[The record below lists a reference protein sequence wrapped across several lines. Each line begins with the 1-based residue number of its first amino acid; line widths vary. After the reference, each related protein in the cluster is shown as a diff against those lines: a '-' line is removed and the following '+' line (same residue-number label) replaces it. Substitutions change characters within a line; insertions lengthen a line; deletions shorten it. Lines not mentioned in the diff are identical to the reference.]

1 MERELEH
8 NESSIFFVVVVRP
21 SSSSSSLSFPSIH
34 VVIYKSMIN
43 LPFSLHLEN
52 KARDWWKCPF
62 PTRALIGRRLC
73 AFLRRRLS
81 FSFFRFCPSFLFQSF
96 YILSLP
102 CFPFVIFFAAPL
114 FLTQMCGK
122 KSPSVDVCRWTAFK
136 PQFKPQNANGV
147 DFCLA

>member
-81 FSFFRFCPSFLFQSF
+81 FLFFFRFCPFFSISVFLYIISAVFSFCHFLRCSAFF
-96 YILSLP
+96 DPDVWEKVPICRCLS
-102 CFPFVIFFAAPL
+102 
-114 FLTQMCGK
+114 M
-122 KSPSVDVCRWTAFK
+122 
-136 PQFKPQNANGV
+136 NGV
-147 DFCLA
+147 QTAVQTAKCKRC